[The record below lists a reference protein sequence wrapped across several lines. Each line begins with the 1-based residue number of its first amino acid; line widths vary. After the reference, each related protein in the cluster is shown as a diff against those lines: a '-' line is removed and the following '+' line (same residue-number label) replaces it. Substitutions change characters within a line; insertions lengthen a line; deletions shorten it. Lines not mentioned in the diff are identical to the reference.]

1 MTYLQDKKNKKDK
14 TLKVVFIFFMAGL
27 LFLGFRNGVDSLSYF
42 SLKIFGK
49 TSDAGSNT
57 VNSFLSS
64 FVTKKSLEQ
73 RIFELEAE
81 INKYREK
88 EIYFSVQQQKIS
100 ELSDMLNY
108 SQRDLKKEVLDRVSP
123 LSIYGTFILNR
134 NLNSNIK
141 EGDIVLDKRG
151 LYIGRVGLL
160 SDSNVTVLVSDYSK
174 EEIKTNILGTDIES
188 GFEKFSN
195 GVLYSKVPNNLDIN
209 VGQDVVLAE
218 NRNIKIRTISEITKN
233 EKESYKKVFIR
244 SGRNIN
250 SEKIFSVII
259 N

>member
-42 SLKIFGK
+42 SLKISGK

-108 SQRDLKKEVLDRVSP
+108 SQRDLKKEVFDRVSP

-134 NLNSNIK
+134 K
-141 EGDIVLDKRG
+141 
-151 LYIGRVGLL
+151 YA
-160 SDSNVTVLVSDYSK
+160 VTKPCTSCSC
-174 EEIKTNILGTDIES
+174 GT
-188 GFEKFSN
+188 
-195 GVLYSKVPNNLDIN
+195 
-209 VGQDVVLAE
+209 LAVMLK
-218 NRNIKIRTISEITKN
+218 NRN
-233 EKESYKKVFIR
+233 
-244 SGRNIN
+244 
-250 SEKIFSVII
+250 VIE
-259 N
+259 

>member
-1 MTYLQDKKNKKDK
+1 M
-14 TLKVVFIFFMAGL
+14 
-27 LFLGFRNGVDSLSYF
+27 
-42 SLKIFGK
+42 
-49 TSDAGSNT
+49 
-57 VNSFLSS
+57 
-64 FVTKKSLEQ
+64 
-73 RIFELEAE
+73 EAE

-108 SQRDLKKEVLDRVSP
+108 SQKDLKKEVLDRVSP

-151 LYIGRVGLL
+151 LYIGRVALL

-174 EEIKTNILGTDIES
+174 EEIKTNILGTDIEI

-218 NRNIKIRTISEITKN
+218 NRNIKIGTISEITKN
-233 EKESYKKVFIR
+233 EKEPYKKVFIR